1 MGCGGS
7 KANAIEPRY
16 YESWTRETETTW
28 LTNTDTEVPQLGVI
42 NKNHGSAEK
51 EGAATCAGKGDEG
64 KQESAGASHRPK
76 KMVNACTQCGKESL
90 PSGTS
95 TNSQMG
101 SSYHEEVTEESG
113 REARGGGA
121 DSPQETGVRPATPQS
136 VK

>member
-28 LTNTDTEVPQLGVI
+28 LTNTDTELTKGGLLTRLSCLGQR
-42 NKNHGSAEK
+42 SYLDFP
-51 EGAATCAGKGDEG
+51 GKGDEG

-101 SSYHEEVTEESG
+101 SSYHEEV
-113 REARGGGA
+113 
-121 DSPQETGVRPATPQS
+121 
-136 VK
+136 